1 MKLFAAIAA
10 LILAALLA
18 PLLFRS
24 SEKATVRPETG
35 LPWQIE
41 RQADGSTRVF
51 GLTLGRSTLADAQTI
66 WGPEGQIAVIAAADR
81 PAALEAYY
89 ESVSAGFITGRVILS
104 ADMSQAT
111 LDAIR
116 QRAVKVEPTPSGA
129 RRFLPGG
136 DDRRRLLQ
144 APIRAI
150 SFIPSVNLD
159 EATVLQRF
167 GTPGQRLRSTATA
180 EHFLYADKGL
190 DLLLDSEG
198 KELLQYVAPGDFA
211 RLSGP
216 LQKPAAP

>member
-18 PLLFRS
+18 PVFFRS
-24 SEKATVRPETG
+24 SDRATARQDSG

-41 RQADGSTRVF
+41 RQADGTTRVF
-51 GLTLGRSTLADAQTI
+51 GLTLGRSTLADAQKI
-66 WGPEGQIAVIAAADR
+66 WGPEGQIAVIAAAGQ
-81 PAALEAYY
+81 PLALEAYY
-89 ESVSAGFITGRVILS
+89 ESASAGFVTGRVILS
-104 ADMSQAT
+104 AEMSPAT
-111 LDAIR
+111 LDGIR

-136 DDRRRLLQ
+136 DDRRLLLQ

-159 EATVLQRF
+159 EATILQRF
-167 GTPGQRLRSTATA
+167 GTPGQRVRSGATA

-190 DLLLDSEG
+190 DLLLDSAG
-198 KELLQYVAPGDFA
+198 KELLQYVAPADFA
-211 RLSGP
+211 RLSSP
-216 LQKPAAP
+216 LQQAPAP

>member
-1 MKLFAAIAA
+1 MKLFAAISA
-10 LILAALLA
+10 LILAAIVV
-18 PLLFRS
+18 PFFFRS
-24 SEKATVRPETG
+24 GEQATVRQETG

-41 RQADGSTRVF
+41 RQADGRTQVF
-51 GLTLGRSTLADAQTI
+51 GLTLGRSTLADAQKI
-66 WGPEGQIAVIAAADR
+66 WGPDGQLAVIVAAGQ

-89 ESVSAGFITGRVILS
+89 ESVSAGFVTGRVILS
-104 ADMSQAT
+104 AEMSQGT
-111 LDAIR
+111 LDDMR

-136 DDRRRLLQ
+136 DDRRLLLL

-167 GTPGQRLRSTATA
+167 GAPGQRVRSAATA